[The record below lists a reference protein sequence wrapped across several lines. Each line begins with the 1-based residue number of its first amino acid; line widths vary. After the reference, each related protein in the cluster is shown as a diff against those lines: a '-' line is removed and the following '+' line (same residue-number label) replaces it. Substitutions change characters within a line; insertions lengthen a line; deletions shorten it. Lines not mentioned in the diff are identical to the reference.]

1 MSNTSPLATRPS
13 PLATTQSWRER
24 WLPHNE
30 WALLLVLALEIV
42 VFGIFGDNFLTM
54 SNFFEITRLAVVYG
68 LIAFS
73 MTFVIKSGGID
84 LSVGSIMA
92 LVAVMTG
99 VLWETL
105 GLNIWLAALGGIGVG
120 ALCGAFNGLL
130 VTRLKILPL
139 IVTLG
144 TMSLYRGLANAIT
157 RGAHTYTG
165 FDASFRSLGQG
176 YLGDVIPMQLPI
188 FVVAFV
194 VLWFLMHRMQ
204 FGRKTAAIG
213 FGEEG
218 ALYAGIKT
226 NTVLLQVYTLAGFMS
241 GLAAIIFISQNG
253 QAKADAGTG
262 YELMAIA
269 MAVLGGTAITGGRG
283 TLHGTLLGLFVI
295 IVLQNGLRLSGGDSS
310 LANMLIG
317 AILIAT
323 ILVDRASRSKR
334 SSSTTTHNEEEFNMK
349 NGQLAVLCVVILAA
363 AGIVAYSNHR
373 LAQAVGAG
381 PVALGVAA
389 TQPAE
394 GGAPAKPLQIAMLPK
409 TKTDPY
415 FVSCKEG
422 ADAAAAEIGADLI
435 WDGPTKGEPEK
446 QNELV
451 EAWITKGVDVICASV
466 LNRDAIDGVL
476 KKAKQKGIKVITWDA
491 DANADARRYFVNQ
504 ASSQGIGY
512 ALSDELARLCGNAGE
527 YVIISAGTTDANQ
540 NEWITFI
547 KERMT
552 AKYPDMV
559 LKEIRYSDGQRD
571 KAMTETRNMLNKHP
585 ELKGVM
591 AIAAPAVPGA
601 GEALKQAG
609 RSDIKLTGLSV
620 PSLCRAYVHDDFIDS
635 IILWNTVD
643 LGYLT
648 VHAAKA
654 IAESRLSD
662 GSHDFGRLKNIEVG
676 DGNVYLGKPFV
687 FNKANI
693 DNFDF

>member
-1 MSNTSPLATRPS
+1 MSTPSTSVPDRPQLITS
-13 PLATTQSWRER
+13 QPWRER

-30 WALLLVLALEIV
+30 WALLLVLALEV
-42 VFGIFGDNFLTM
+42 AVFGILGDNFLTM

-73 MTFVIKSGGID
+73 MTFVIKTGGID

-99 VLWETL
+99 VFWQTV
-105 GLNIWLAALGGIGVG
+105 GLNIWLAALGGIGIGGV
-120 ALCGAFNGLL
+120 CGAFNGLL
-130 VTRLKILPL
+130 VTRLKIMPL

-144 TMSLYRGLANAIT
+144 TMSLYSGVANAIT

-165 FDASFRSLGQG
+165 FSDSFRSLGQG
-176 YLGDVIPMQLPI
+176 YIAGLIPMQLPI
-188 FVVAFV
+188 FGIAFV
-194 VLWFLMHRMQ
+194 LLWFLMHRMQ

-226 NTVLLQVYTLAGFMS
+226 NTVLLQIYTLAGVMS

-295 IVLQNGLRLSGGDSS
+295 IVLQNGLRLSGGDSN

-317 AILIAT
+317 AILIIT
-323 ILVDRASRSKR
+323 ILLDRASRVQ
-334 SSSTTTHNEEEFNMK
+334 SSPTTTPQPSEEFTMTNA
-349 NGQLAVLCVVILAA
+349 QLAALCAAILAA
-363 AGIVAYSNHR
+363 AGIIAYTNHQLVQTVAER
-373 LAQAVGAG
+373 PVVQAAAQ
-381 PVALGVAA
+381 P
-389 TQPAE
+389 TD
-394 GGAPAKPLQIAMLPK
+394 GGSSVKALQIAMLPK

-422 ADAAAAEIGADLI
+422 ADAAAAEFGADLI

-476 KKAKQKGIKVITWDA
+476 KKARDKGIKVITWDA
-491 DANADARRYFVNQ
+491 DANADARGYFINQ
-504 ASSQGIGY
+504 ASSQGIGF
-512 ALSDELARLCGNAGE
+512 ALADELARLCANTGD

-540 NEWITFI
+540 NEWLGFI
-547 KERMT
+547 KERM
-552 AKYPDMV
+552 AEKYPAMQ

-571 KAMTETRNMLNKHP
+571 KAMTETRNMLNKYP
-585 ELKGVM
+585 ELKGIM

-609 RSDIKLTGLSV
+609 RTDIKLTGLSV

-654 IAESRLSD
+654 IAEGKLTD
-662 GSHDFGRLKNIEVG
+662 GAHTFGRLQDIQVG

-687 FNKANI
+687 FNKGNI

>member
-1 MSNTSPLATRPS
+1 MKNASSPASSTP
-13 PLATTQSWRER
+13 PLVTTQPWKER

-30 WALLLVLALEIV
+30 WALLLVLAFEVV
-42 VFGIFGDNFLTM
+42 VFGICGDNFLSM

-99 VLWETL
+99 VLWQSL
-105 GLNIWLAALGGIGVG
+105 GLNIWLAALGGIGIG
-120 ALCGAFNGLL
+120 ALCGAVNGLL

-165 FDASFRSLGQG
+165 FSDSFRSLGQG
-176 YLGDVIPMQLPI
+176 YLADLIPMQLPI
-188 FVVAFV
+188 FVVVFV

-226 NTVLLQVYTLAGFMS
+226 DTVLLQVYTLAGLMS

-283 TLHGTLLGLFVI
+283 TLHGTFLGLFVI
-295 IVLQNGLRLSGGDSS
+295 IVLQNGLRLSGGDSN

-317 AILIAT
+317 VILITT
-323 ILVDRASRSKR
+323 ILVDRASRSED
-334 SSSTTTHNEEEFNMK
+334 SQSTETRNEKEFNMK
-349 NGQLAVLCVVILAA
+349 NAQLAALCIAILAA
-363 AGIVAYSNHR
+363 AGIIAYSNHR
-373 LAQAVGAG
+373 LVQAIAVRPAVLE
-381 PVALGVAA
+381 VAD
-389 TQPAE
+389 
-394 GGAPAKPLQIAMLPK
+394 AKPTGGGGQTKALQIAILPK

-422 ADAAAAEIGADLI
+422 ANAAAAELGANLI

-512 ALSDELARLCGNAGE
+512 ALSDELARLCGNAGD

-540 NEWITFI
+540 NEWIEFI

-552 AKYPDMV
+552 GKYPDMA

-571 KAMTETRNMLNKHP
+571 KAMTETRNMLNKYP
-585 ELKGVM
+585 DLKGVM

-601 GEALKQAG
+601 GEALKQAD

-648 VHAAKA
+648 VHAARA
-654 IAESRLSD
+654 VAEGNLTD

-676 DGNVYLGKPFV
+676 DGNVYLGKPFI
-687 FNKANI
+687 FRKDNI

>member
-1 MSNTSPLATRPS
+1 MSNTTQPQLQTRQPW
-13 PLATTQSWRER
+13 QER
-24 WLPHNE
+24 WLPNNE
-30 WALLLVLALEIV
+30 WALLLVLGVEIV
-42 VFGIFGDNFLTM
+42 IFAIIGDNFLTT

-73 MTFVIKSGGID
+73 MTFVIKTGGID

-92 LVAVMTG
+92 IVAVGTG
-99 VLWETL
+99 VLWESL
-105 GLNIWLAALGGIGVG
+105 GFNIWTAAVGGIAIG
-120 ALCGAFNGLL
+120 ALCGAINGLL
-130 VTRLKILPL
+130 ITRLKILPL

-144 TMSLYRGLANAIT
+144 TMSLFRGLANAIT
-157 RGAHTYTG
+157 QGAHTYTG
-165 FDASFRSLGQG
+165 FSAPFRSLGQG
-176 YLGDVIPMQLPI
+176 YVADLIPMQLPI
-188 FVVAFV
+188 FVLAFGA
-194 VLWFLMHRMQ
+194 LWFLMHRMQ
-204 FGRKTAAIG
+204 FGRKVGAIG

-218 ALYAGIKT
+218 ALYAGIRT
-226 NTVLLQVYTLAGFMS
+226 DRVILQVYTLAGIMS
-241 GLAAIIFISQNG
+241 GVAAIIFISQNG

-269 MAVLGGTAITGGRG
+269 MVVLGGTAITGGRG

-295 IVLQNGLRLSGGDSS
+295 IVLQNGLRLSGGDSN

-323 ILVDRASRSKR
+323 ILIDRYSRGSNLQTEIKK
-334 SSSTTTHNEEEFNMK
+334 TEKEKEFNM
-349 NGQLAVLCVVILAA
+349 NNSQLGVLCAAILLA
-363 AGIVAYSNHR
+363 AGIVTYSNR
-373 LAQAVGAG
+373 QIVQAI
-381 PVALGVAA
+381 A
-389 TQPAE
+389 TMSTTGLSANQRQPN
-394 GGAPAKPLQIAMLPK
+394 GGGKILQVAMLPK

-422 ADAAAAEIGADLI
+422 AYAAAAELGIELI
-435 WDGPTKGEPEK
+435 WDGPTKGESEK

-476 KKAKQKGIKVITWDA
+476 KKAMSEGIKVITWDA
-491 DANADARRYFVNQ
+491 DAKEEARQYFVNQ

-512 ALSDELARLCGNAGE
+512 ALADELARLCGEKGD

-540 NEWITFI
+540 NEWRTHI
-547 KERMT
+547 ESRM
-552 AKYPDMV
+552 ANKYPDMT
-559 LKEIRYSDGQRD
+559 LKDTRFSDGQRD
-571 KAMTETRNMLNKHP
+571 KAMTETRNMLNKYP
-585 ELKGVM
+585 DLKGIM

-601 GEALKQAG
+601 GEALKQAD

-620 PSLCRAYVHDDFIDS
+620 PSLCKTYVHDDFIDS

-648 VHAAKA
+648 VQAANA
-654 IAESRLSD
+654 MARDEIND
-662 GSHDFGRLKNIEVG
+662 GIRDFGRLKNIRTG
-676 DGNVYLGKPFV
+676 DGNIYLGKPFV